1 MLRMRLRL
9 LCATSIL
16 ANSSANRNH
25 LLIGRLTGALIEIDA
40 ENAALMVDVGGVGYE
55 LEVSANVLAGAPA
68 IGQSITLSTHFVV
81 REDAQLLF
89 GFCDTAEREL
99 FRTFVKINGVGPKL
113 ALAIISSLD
122 PSTLSLAVQ
131 NNEVGVLT
139 NVPGVGKK
147 TAERLMVELKSKL
160 HGLLSADAQPVIN
173 DFSGGTLQ
181 SIGRDAQDALVALGY
196 KPAQAQQMIAQL
208 QSATQSE
215 EAAQP
220 ATTEQLVSMA
230 LRHFARGGINS

>member
-160 HGLLSADAQPVIN
+160 HGLLSANAQPVIN